1 MLWHALAI
9 RAHWSRGRCHCV
21 DMEALATRRHWSQ
34 KRYLRA
40 IKNGALKCDL
50 IGCAVARYGPESSSP
65 TRCLMKLRRRRHFL
79 LTLNSQVLLV
89 EAGMFEGLSMVQA
102 SRDELAKPH
111 RRGPNDCTVYYSWQM
126 TTATMKGDN
135 PSEIMFGTPFAQH
148 CFYYVSFLRGHA
160 RHSKISHQ

>member
-9 RAHWSRGRCHCV
+9 RAHWSRGRCHCA

-40 IKNGALKCDL
+40 STDHLKIGSSNECDL
-50 IGCAVARYGPESSSP
+50 IGCAVVRCGPESSSP

-79 LTLNSQVLLV
+79 LTLHSQVLLV
-89 EAGMFEGLSMVQA
+89 EAGMFGGLSMVQA

-111 RRGPNDCTVYYSWQM
+111 RSGP
-126 TTATMKGDN
+126 KRDN
-135 PSEIMFGTPFAQH
+135 PSEIMFSSPF
-148 CFYYVSFLRGHA
+148 
-160 RHSKISHQ
+160 RHTVCTALLLLC